1 MYGWRGRIGLIVPSS
16 NTTNESEFWRWAP
29 EGVSIHTTRMPLED
43 VDAEE
48 QVSMA
53 ENVEEWARF
62 CSHADPDVLAYGCTT
77 GSLVHG
83 AGYDE
88 EIERRLENATGIPSV
103 STARAVKLAFEALDA
118 RDIAIVTPYP
128 EDIDERE
135 RRYLEENDFSV
146 STMGGFRFEKN
157 TDIGA
162 LSPAD
167 VYAATRDTLSSIEEY
182 DVVFLSCTNM
192 RTFEILDTVEA
203 DFGVP
208 VVNSNQATLWA
219 CLQTAGVEESVDG
232 LGQLFDYT
240 YPDIESGSSIRE
252 STTAGE

>member
-1 MYGWRGRIGLIVPSS
+1 MHGWRARIGLIVPSS
-16 NTTNESEFWRWAP
+16 NTTNESEFWKWAP
-29 EGVSIHTTRMPLED
+29 EGVSIHTTRMPLEE

-48 QVSMA
+48 QIEMA
-53 ENVEEWARF
+53 EEIERWAEF

-88 EIERRLENATGIPSV
+88 EIERRLEDETGVPSV
-103 STARAVKLAFEALDA
+103 STARAVKMAFRALDV
-118 RDIAIVTPYP
+118 DDVAIVTPYP

-146 STMGGFRFEKN
+146 VTMGGCSLRQN
-157 TDIGA
+157 TDVGA
-162 LSPAD
+162 LSPEK
-167 VYAATRDTLSSIEEY
+167 VYSMTRDTLESVDDY

-192 RTFEILDTVEA
+192 PTFEIIETVED

-219 CLQTAGVEESVDG
+219 CLRTAGINRPVEG
-232 LGQLFDYT
+232 LGTLFEHE
-240 YPDIESGSSIRE
+240 YPPLEEDRV
-252 STTAGE
+252 APAQD